1 MRHLSHVTPFCFPV
15 FSEQCS
21 PGFRWKVEASPTS
34 PVSSEL
40 LLLLVHLGSF
50 GTKTALCL
58 GWLVIVGHIIVAKD
72 KDKNK
77 DKDGAVLGLV
87 AVTIGHIIV
96 TITRYYSDRGTSVVR
111 TVRPNVVAS
120 SLLIPNFSLADQV
133 VVSFKI
139 MFINI

>member
-1 MRHLSHVTPFCFPV
+1 M
-15 FSEQCS
+15 
-21 PGFRWKVEASPTS
+21 EASPTS

-50 GTKTALCL
+50 GTKTGLCL

-72 KDKNK
+72 KDK
-77 DKDGAVLGLV
+77 DKDGAVRGLV

-111 TVRPNVVAS
+111 TVRPNIVAS